1 MMPDLLQSLA
11 NERVR
16 DRERLFAARNATFG
30 EPPDRRPHRAEV
42 RLGYWLI
49 SIGCRLAA
57 TDLAAAAR

>member
-16 DRERLFAARNATFG
+16 DWERSFAAHNASFG
-30 EPPDRRPHRAEV
+30 AQPDDRPHRVAV

-57 TDLAAAAR
+57 TDLAAAAH